1 MQLVLFDTA
10 ARFQLLP
17 FTHTRAIA
25 DIRCGILT
33 QRERWEQLLALSS
46 DTLTAAYLQPVYAV
60 RRSADTFLYVN
71 GAVLGTTALAEAVK
85 ALSPNSVLLSG
96 NMLIAFHSDRFIED
110 YNFFNNIPENAQQ
123 VTFDKPVKSL
133 QHIWDIFS
141 CNEAAITADFS
152 MITQNRE
159 SAPLPPHV
167 TAIAPERI
175 FMEKGAQLAPCI
187 INAQSGPVYI
197 GKDAEIME
205 GVLIRGALALCEH
218 ATLKMGAKIYG
229 GTTIGPGCK
238 VGGEVGNSV
247 FFGNSNKG
255 HDGFI
260 GNAVIGEWCNLG
272 ADTNSSNL
280 KNNYAEISIWNEQE
294 RKPVKTGLQ
303 FCGLMMG
310 DHSKCGINTMFNTA
324 TVVGV
329 SCNIYGG
336 GFQQKFIPSFSWG
349 DAQELTTY
357 QLEKAVDTANR
368 MMSRRGRSLSDAE
381 ISMMQYVFDHTK
393 SQRTSA

>member
-1 MQLVLFDTA
+1 MQLVLFDTTV
-10 ARFQLLP
+10 RFQLLP

-46 DTLTAAYLQPVYAV
+46 DTLTATYLQPVYTA
-60 RRSADTFLYVN
+60 RRSAKTFLYVN
-71 GAVLGTTALAEAVK
+71 GAVFGTTALAKAVK

-110 YNFFNNIPENAQQ
+110 YIFFDNIPENAQQ
-123 VTFDKPVKSL
+123 LTFDEPVKSL

-159 SAPLPPHV
+159 SAPLPPYV
-167 TAIAPERI
+167 TTIAPEHI
-175 FMEKGAQLAPCI
+175 FVESGAQLAPCI

-294 RKPVKTGLQ
+294 RKPVNTGLQ

-368 MMSRRGRSLSDAE
+368 MMSRRGKSLSDAE
-381 ISMMQYVFDHTK
+381 KSMMQYVFDHTK
-393 SQRTSA
+393 SQRTPA

>member
-10 ARFQLLP
+10 VRLQLLP

-25 DIRCGILT
+25 DIRCGIFT
-33 QRERWEQLLALSS
+33 MRERWEQLLALSS
-46 DTLTAAYLQPVYAV
+46 DTLTTAYLQPVYAD
-60 RRSADTFLYVN
+60 RRNAESYLYVN
-71 GAVLGTTALAEAVK
+71 GAVFGTETLATAVK
-85 ALSPNSVLLSG
+85 ALPVNSILLSG
-96 NMLIAFHSDRFIED
+96 DLLIAFHSDSFIED
-110 YNFFNNIPENAQQ
+110 AHFFNNIPEKAHQII
-123 VTFDKPVKSL
+123 FEEPVKSL
-133 QHIWDIFS
+133 RHIWDIFS
-141 CNEAAITADFS
+141 YNEAAIAADFS
-152 MITQNRE
+152 RITQNRK
-159 SAPLPPHV
+159 SAPLPAHV
-167 TAIAPERI
+167 TAIAPEHI
-175 FMEKGAQLAPCI
+175 FVESGAQLAPCI

-229 GTTIGPGCK
+229 GTTIGPGSK

-255 HDGFI
+255 HDGYI

-280 KNNYAEISIWNEQE
+280 KNNYAEISIWNEYE
-294 RKPVKTGLQ
+294 GKPVKTGLQ

-357 QLEKAVDTANR
+357 QLDKAVDTANR
-368 MMSRRGRSLSDAE
+368 MMSRRGKSLSDAE
-381 ISMMQYVFDHTK
+381 KSMMQYVFDHTK
-393 SQRTSA
+393 SQRTPA